1 MIWETS
7 IEADERENIWRTT
20 VSLQSSAAAADAA
33 AADGDDDDA
42 EDASWWAATIII
54 KQYAYTSLRVCP
66 ESLFPI
72 ES

>member
-1 MIWETS
+1 MIRETS

-42 EDASWWAATIII
+42 EDAS
-54 KQYAYTSLRVCP
+54 
-66 ESLFPI
+66 
-72 ES
+72 